1 MAVPAESSSRKP
13 LLSIEQL
20 TIAFRGKP
28 VVRELSLA
36 IQPGEVLGLVGES
49 GSGKSVTSLAILGLV
64 ESAAEVRGS
73 IRFDGEELLTLRP
86 EAMRRYRGRRIAMIF
101 QEPMTALNPVMQVG
115 RQIAE
120 AIETHQP
127 TLTRR
132 EVRNAVIANL
142 QAVALPDPEKRYSDY
157 PHQFSGGQ
165 RQRILIAMALANR
178 PQLLIADEPT
188 TALDVTVQAQV
199 LKLLRDLQQQFGL
212 AMLFISHDLAV
223 VAEVADRVAV
233 MRHGWLLEQGSRE
246 QIFHTPRH
254 PYTRSLLGAVPTLE
268 TDRTLPLST
277 LPSATDVRPGPLVE
291 YDIGHQVRALS

>member
-28 VVRELSLA
+28 VVREWSLA
-36 IQPGEVLGLVGES
+36 SQPGEVLGLVGES

-142 QAVALPDPEKRYSDY
+142 QAVALPEPEKRYTDY

-291 YDIGHQVRALS
+291 YDIGHQARALS

>member
-1 MAVPAESSSRKP
+1 MAVQAESSSRKP

-64 ESAAEVRGS
+64 ESAAEVQGS
-73 IRFDGEELLTLRP
+73 IRFDGDELLTLRP

-142 QAVALPDPEKRYSDY
+142 QAVALPDPEKRYTDY

>member
-142 QAVALPDPEKRYSDY
+142 QAVALPEPEKRYTDY

-291 YDIGHQVRALS
+291 YDIGHQARALS